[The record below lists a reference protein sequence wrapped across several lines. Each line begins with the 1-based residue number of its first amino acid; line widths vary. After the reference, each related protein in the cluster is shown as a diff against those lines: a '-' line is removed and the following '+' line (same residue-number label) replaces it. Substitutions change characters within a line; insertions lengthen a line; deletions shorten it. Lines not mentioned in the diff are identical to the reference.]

1 MNFLGIDVGTGGTRA
16 VVVNDGGRVVAAA
29 TSDHKDFASPQP
41 GWAEQD
47 PSDWWR
53 AACEAVRSVLSQI
66 GGADKIAGVGFSG
79 QMHGS
84 VLLDEHGEL
93 LRTAIIWC
101 RNACPPRARSFPR

>member
-1 MNFLGIDVGTGGTRA
+1 VNFLGIDVGTGGTRA

-53 AACEAVRSVLSQI
+53 AACEAVRSVLSEI

-79 QMHGS
+79 ATSAPNRNAGKLPSGS
-84 VLLDEHGEL
+84 V
-93 LRTAIIWC
+93 
-101 RNACPPRARSFPR
+101 RNGSSS